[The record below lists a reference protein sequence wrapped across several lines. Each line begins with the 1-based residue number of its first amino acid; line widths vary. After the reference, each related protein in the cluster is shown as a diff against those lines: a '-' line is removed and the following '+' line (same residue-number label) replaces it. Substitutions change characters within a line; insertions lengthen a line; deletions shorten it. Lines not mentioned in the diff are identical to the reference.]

1 MQEKSQHAKLEYLGS
16 QIFYVIARYV
26 EIDGKAY
33 VVEMLS
39 CLEDETVLDSK
50 GKSLLISKLTQY
62 NEELYRDALTGV
74 YNRRYYEAYVKK

>member
-1 MQEKSQHAKLEYLGS
+1 MQEKSQHTKLEYLGS

-26 EIDGKAY
+26 EIDGKSY

>member
-1 MQEKSQHAKLEYLGS
+1 MQEKSQHTKLEYLGS

-74 YNRRYYEAYVKK
+74 YNRRYYEAYAKK